1 MIQTDAESVYNER
14 KLAEIRDRHDEW
26 RANHYYLDIGFLLA
40 QLDKANQTI
49 ARFEADDERL
59 QAMHTES
66 EARLRQLLAEKDAE
80 IERLNDVI
88 RTLGLA
94 LNSAVK
100 PRNPEHLTIKLSD
113 HSEPEGSR

>member
-49 ARFEADDERL
+49 A
-59 QAMHTES
+59 Q
-66 EARLRQLLAEKDAE
+66 KDAE
-80 IERLNDVI
+80 IERLRKIEDAAWNAIETVPFGAHDVYQADV
-88 RTLGLA
+88 RAMGNLSAA
-94 LNSAVK
+94 LEQNRGDKA
-100 PRNPEHLTIKLSD
+100 
-113 HSEPEGSR
+113 